1 MWDTGYITI
10 NIVIVFA
17 FIQGLGGGRLS
28 LGSGLAAHQVVTY
41 PQVPQC
47 EATPPPPTTP
57 MTPSSIAKLP
67 PAFNSLVPIY
77 TPQRTWVQRRTVR
90 VKCHA

>member
-28 LGSGLAAHQVVTY
+28 LGSGLVAHQVVTY
-41 PQVPQC
+41 LQVPQC
-47 EATPPPPTTP
+47 EATPPPPHYPDDTLIHCKVA
-57 MTPSSIAKLP
+57 PSI
-67 PAFNSLVPIY
+67 
-77 TPQRTWVQRRTVR
+77 
-90 VKCHA
+90 